1 MPSTSTPPSTPHPT
15 PNPWAFIPSGASPG
29 LTIERAEGA
38 YLYTP
43 DGSAILDAAG
53 GAIVA
58 NIGHGRAEV
67 GEAMAQAITREG
79 FVVPPF
85 ATPSRLALVE
95 RLRESWL
102 PGSLRYAYFGSGG
115 SETMDA
121 AIRLA
126 RQYAGARG
134 EAGRWKILGR
144 DLSYH
149 GTTVTTLA
157 AGRQTKRR
165 AQLGPLLP
173 DWPTAPACYCL
184 RCPLEKTY
192 PGCAVA
198 CVDALE
204 AALVE
209 AGPETVAAVVA
220 EPIGGSTAAALV
232 PPDEYWPR
240 LREICTRHGVLLI
253 ADEVMTGFGRTGR
266 NFGVDHFGVVPDILV
281 SGKGLG
287 GGYAPICGLFTH
299 EAIVSAMAEAGD
311 ELMFFTYGAHTG
323 SCAAADK
330 VLEIMERESLVA
342 RAETMGRKLRARL
355 GKLEGHPH
363 VAEIRGRG
371 LMLGV
376 EFVKDRDG
384 LEPFAKE
391 DNFTARLVA
400 AGIGEGVFFYPSGI
414 DPARDAIMLG
424 PPLTIG
430 DDEIEAMASGLERA
444 LDSAVRYTLGA
455 SG

>member
-1 MPSTSTPPSTPHPT
+1 MNPS
-15 PNPWAFIPSGASPG
+15 PNRWAFIPSEAAPS
-29 LTIERAEGA
+29 LSIERAEGA

-43 DGSAILDAAG
+43 EGFAILDAAG
-53 GAIVA
+53 GAIVS

-67 GEAMAQAITREG
+67 AEAMAQTMTQESY
-79 FVVPPF
+79 VVPPF
-85 ATPSRLALVE
+85 STPSRLRLVD
-95 RLRESWL
+95 RLRKSWL
-102 PGSLRYAYFGSGG
+102 PEALPYAYFGSGG
-115 SETMDA
+115 SDTMDA

-126 RQYAGARG
+126 RQYAVARG
-134 EAGRWKILGR
+134 EEDRWKILGR
-144 DLSYH
+144 ELSYH

-165 AQLGPLLP
+165 ARLGPLLP

-184 RCPLEKTY
+184 RCPLEQSY
-192 PGCAVA
+192 PDCGVA
-198 CVDALE
+198 CVDAVE

-220 EPIGGSTAAALV
+220 EPIGGSTAAALN

-266 NFGVDHFGVVPDILV
+266 AFAVDHFGVVPDILV

-299 EAIVSAMAEAGD
+299 EEIVSVLGEAGD
-311 ELMFFTYGAHTG
+311 DLMFFTYGALPG

-330 VLEIMERESLVA
+330 VLEIMERENLVV
-342 RAETMGRKLRARL
+342 RAEQTGKKLRERLRKL
-355 GKLEGHPH
+355 EDHPH

-371 LMLGV
+371 LMVGV
-376 EFVKDRDG
+376 EFVKDRES
-384 LEPFAKE
+384 LESFSKE
-391 DNFTARLVA
+391 DNFTNRVVA
-400 AGIGEGVFFYPSGI
+400 AGIAEGVFFYPSGVE
-414 DPARDAIMLG
+414 PARDAIMLG
-424 PPLTIG
+424 PPLVIG
-430 DDEIEAMASGLERA
+430 DDEIDAIGSGLERA
-444 LDSAVRYTLGA
+444 LDSAVRYTLG
-455 SG
+455 GT

>member
-1 MPSTSTPPSTPHPT
+1 MSAS
-15 PNPWAFIPSGASPG
+15 PNRWAFIPSGAAPS
-29 LTIERAEGA
+29 LSIERAEGA

-43 DGSAILDAAG
+43 EGFAILDAAG
-53 GAIVA
+53 GAIVS

-67 GEAMAQAITREG
+67 AEAMAQAITQEG
-79 FVVPPF
+79 YVVPPF
-85 ATPSRLALVE
+85 STPSRLRLVD

-102 PGSLRYAYFGSGG
+102 PEPLQYAYFGSGG
-115 SETMDA
+115 SDTVDA

-126 RQYAGARG
+126 RQYAVARG
-134 EAGRWKILGR
+134 EEGRWKILGR

-165 AQLGPLLP
+165 ARLGPLLY

-184 RCPLEKTY
+184 RCPLEQSY
-192 PGCAVA
+192 PDCGVA
-198 CVDALE
+198 CVDAIE

-220 EPIGGSTAAALV
+220 EPIGGSTAAALS

-266 NFGVDHFGVVPDILV
+266 AFALDHFGVVPDILV
-281 SGKGLG
+281 SGKGLA

-299 EAIVSAMAEAGD
+299 EEIVSALGDAGD
-311 ELMFFTYGAHTG
+311 ELMFFTYGALSG

-330 VLEIMERESLVA
+330 VLEIMEREALVA
-342 RAETMGRKLRARL
+342 RAEEMGKKLRERLRKL
-355 GKLEGHPH
+355 EDHPH
-363 VAEIRGRG
+363 VAEVRGRG
-371 LMLGV
+371 MMYGV
-376 EFVKDRDG
+376 EFVKDR
-384 LEPFAKE
+384 ERFESFPKE
-391 DNFTARLVA
+391 DNFTNRVVA
-400 AGIGEGVFFYPSGI
+400 AGIAEGVFFYPSGVE
-414 DPARDAIMLG
+414 PARDAIMLG
-424 PPLTIG
+424 PPLVIG
-430 DDEIEAMASGLERA
+430 DDEIEAIVSGLERA
-444 LDSAVRYTLGA
+444 LDSAVRYTLG
-455 SG
+455 GN

>member
-1 MPSTSTPPSTPHPT
+1 MTETDASS
-15 PNPWAFIPSGASPG
+15 PNRWAFIPSAAAPALS
-29 LTIERAEGA
+29 IERAEGA

-43 DGSAILDAAG
+43 EGFAILDAAG

-58 NIGHGRAEV
+58 NIGHGREEV
-67 GEAMAQAITREG
+67 ADAMAQAITREG

-85 ATPSRLALVE
+85 ATPSRLALVD

-102 PGSLRYAYFGSGG
+102 PGPLRYAYFGSGG
-115 SETMDA
+115 SDTMDA

-126 RQYAGARG
+126 RQYAVARG
-134 EAGRWKILGR
+134 EEGRWKILGR

-149 GTTVTTLA
+149 GTTVMTLA

-165 AQLGPLLP
+165 ARLGPLLP

-184 RCPLEKTY
+184 RCPLDKSY
-192 PGCAVA
+192 PDCGVA
-198 CVDALE
+198 CVDAVE
-204 AALVE
+204 AAILE
-209 AGPETVAAVVA
+209 AGPETVAAVMA
-220 EPIGGSTAAALV
+220 EPIGGSTAGALT

-253 ADEVMTGFGRTGR
+253 ADEVMTGFGRTGD
-266 NFGVDHFGVVPDILV
+266 NFAVDHYGVVPDILV

-299 EAIVSAMAEAGD
+299 EAIVSALADAGD
-311 ELMFFTYGAHTG
+311 ELMFFTYGAFSG

-342 RAETMGRKLRARL
+342 RAETMGRKLRERL

-371 LMLGV
+371 LMYGV
-376 EFVKDRDG
+376 EFVKDRET

-391 DNFTARLVA
+391 DNFTSRVVA
-400 AGIGEGVFFYPSGI
+400 AGIGEGVFFYPSGV

-424 PPLTIG
+424 PPLVIG
-430 DDEIEAMASGLERA
+430 EDEIEAMASGLERA
-444 LDSAVRYTLGA
+444 LDSAVRRTLG
-455 SG
+455 GG